1 MSSHILY
8 RIFSD
13 EDDIDKT
20 SSMITEYTDDDVDI
34 ECSYNVYSKDEN
46 KLTRNMTSSDE
57 SCYIDSG
64 NEDLNASELKQCT
77 SLLSDI
83 RSYCQTW
90 EEVSKNTLS
99 NSSNCNDEMLNI
111 HEREDMIQN
120 KTQNYSCFLF
130 LQFIFSLFYTKRKK

>member
-1 MSSHILY
+1 MSSYILHK
-8 RIFSD
+8 IFSY
-13 EDDIDKT
+13 EDDVDKT
-20 SSMITEYTDDDVDI
+20 SSMITEYTDDDV
-34 ECSYNVYSKDEN
+34 YSKDEN
-46 KLTRNMTSSDE
+46 KLQRNVVSSDE
-57 SCYIDSG
+57 SCYMDSG

-99 NSSNCNDEMLNI
+99 HSSSRRHDETILDMNQQ
-111 HEREDMIQN
+111 EDMIQN
-120 KTQNYSCFLF
+120 KTQNYSCFFF